1 MVKSLNMATEARLF
15 NNMTSNA
22 SQIKAQLKNI
32 EHLGLSQIERLMYDI
47 STKIDT
53 SNPASMKMLQ
63 VVMNELSA
71 GKRLNEIPMIKDLF
85 ATNSAVIK
93 EVPEG
98 IAVMAEGWDR
108 PVVFPKDGG
117 FKWLGWA
124 DRPAD
129 LTTNELWTSAYGEQ
143 PALIMGAVGN
153 SNIKPEQVRGG
164 TALTKKELSGKYEQ
178 AIVDFYNP
186 IIHYLK
192 ENGARAEDIGFAF
205 AHSDCGVDKAAR
217 AVIEQNNLRGFATT
231 PTEYTQ
237 YLRGSEMPR
246 KGGFPNGYVL
256 ADCPFPTVLTRNTA
270 QIDDYA
276 QVYGKMVGRDNPLG
290 VFGGGQHAYTR
301 DAQRAYFAEEGAQT
315 IPVDIMK
322 DKFGIEIPA
331 VASDGKTVLNASRDI
346 LERVNGNPYEQ
357 YRYAFRN
364 YLPNSPTKQD
374 LAQYDP
380 QAAMATIAYT
390 NLKKAGKIG

>member
-1 MVKSLNMATEARLF
+1 MVKSLNLATETRLF
-15 NNMTSNA
+15 NNFTQNA
-22 SQIKAQLKNI
+22 SQIKTQLKNI
-32 EHLGLSQIERLMYDI
+32 EHLGLSQVERLIYDI
-47 STKIDT
+47 STKMDT
-53 SNPASMKMLQ
+53 SNPANLKLLQ
-63 VVMNELSA
+63 SVMEQLKA
-71 GKRLNEIPMIKDLF
+71 GKRLNEIPMIKKLF
-85 ATNSAVIK
+85 TTNSAAIK

-98 IAVMAEGWDR
+98 FAIMAEGWDK
-108 PVVFPKDGG
+108 PVVFPREGG

-124 DRPAD
+124 DSPAQ
-129 LTTNELWTSAYGEQ
+129 LTSNDLWTSAYGEK
-143 PALIMGAVGN
+143 PALVMGAVGN

-164 TALTKKELSGKYEQ
+164 TALTKKELSEKYEQ
-178 AIVDFYNP
+178 AIIDFYNP

-192 ENGARAEDIGFAF
+192 ENGVQPADIGFAF

-217 AVIEQNNLRGFATT
+217 AIVEQNKLKGFATT
-231 PTEYTQ
+231 PTQYTQ
-237 YLRGSEMPR
+237 YLRGTEMPATVE
-246 KGGFPNGYVL
+246 FPNGYIL
-256 ADCPFPTVLTRNTA
+256 ADCPVPTVLTRNTA

-276 QVYGKMVGRDNPLG
+276 QIYGKMVGRDNPLG

-301 DAQRAYFAEEGAQT
+301 DAMQAYFAEEGAQT
-315 IPVDIMK
+315 IPVDIMR

-364 YLPNSPTKQD
+364 YLPNSPAKQD

-380 QAAMATIAYT
+380 QAAIATIAYT
-390 NLKKAGKIG
+390 NLKKAGKIE

>member
-1 MVKSLNMATEARLF
+1 MVKSLNMTTETRLF
-15 NNMTSNA
+15 NNFNQKA
-22 SQIKAQLKNI
+22 PQIKDQLKNI

-53 SNPASMKMLQ
+53 SNPANLKMLQ
-63 VVMNELSA
+63 AVMNELKT
-71 GKRLNEIPMIKDLF
+71 GKRLNDIPMIKELF
-85 ATNSAVIK
+85 ATNSAAIK

-98 IAVMAEGWDR
+98 IAVMAEGWDK
-108 PVVFPKDGG
+108 PVVFPKEGG

-124 DRPAD
+124 DKPSQ

-143 PALIMGAVGN
+143 PALVMGAVGN

-164 TALTKKELSGKYEQ
+164 TDLSKKELSAKYEQ

-186 IIHYLK
+186 IIGYLK
-192 ENGARAEDIGFAF
+192 ENGAKAEDIGFAF

-217 AVIEQNNLRGFATT
+217 TVVEQNNLKGFATT

-237 YLRGSEMPR
+237 YLRGTEMPATAE
-246 KGGFPNGYVL
+246 FPHGYIL

-276 QVYGKMVGRDNPLG
+276 QVYGKMVGKDNPLG

-301 DAQRAYFAEEGAQT
+301 DAQKAYFAEEGAQT

-364 YLPNSPTKQD
+364 YLPNSKTKQD

-390 NLKKAGKIG
+390 NLKNAGKIG

>member
-1 MVKSLNMATEARLF
+1 MVKSLSMASDARLF
-15 NNMTSNA
+15 NNFTTNA
-22 SQIKAQLKNI
+22 PQIKQQLQNI
-32 EHLGLSQIERLMYDI
+32 EQLGLSQIERLLYDI
-47 STKIDT
+47 STKVDL
-53 SNPASMKMLQ
+53 SNPANIKIIQ
-63 VVMNELSA
+63 TVMEELKS
-71 GKRLNEIPMIKDLF
+71 GKRLNEIPLIKELF
-85 ATNSAVIK
+85 TTNSAAIK

-98 IAVMAEGWDR
+98 IAVMAEGWDK
-108 PVVFPKDGG
+108 PVIFPKKDG

-124 DRPAD
+124 DTPRE
-129 LTTNELWTSAYGEQ
+129 LTTNSLWTGAYGEQ

-164 TALTKKELSGKYEQ
+164 TALSKKELSGKYEQ

-186 IIHYLK
+186 IIAYLK
-192 ENGARAEDIGFAF
+192 ENGAKAEDIGFAF

-217 AVIEQNNLRGFATT
+217 TVIEQNKLKGFATT
-231 PTEYTQ
+231 PTDYTQ
-237 YLRGSEMPR
+237 YLRGTEMPATAEY
-246 KGGFPNGYVL
+246 PYGYIL

-276 QVYGKMVGRDNPLG
+276 QVYGKMVGRNNPLG

-301 DAQRAYFAEEGAQT
+301 DAQQAFFAEEGAQT

-357 YRYAFRN
+357 YRYAFNN
-364 YLPNSPTKQD
+364 YLPSSKTKED

-380 QAAMATIAYT
+380 QAAIATIAYT
-390 NLKKAGKIG
+390 NLKKAGKID

>member
-15 NNMTSNA
+15 NNFTTNA
-22 SQIKAQLKNI
+22 SQIKAQLNNL
-32 EHLGLSQIERLMYDI
+32 EHLGLSQVERLVYDI

-53 SNPASMKMLQ
+53 SNPANLKMLQ
-63 VVMNELSA
+63 AVMGELKS
-71 GKRLNEIPMIKDLF
+71 GKRLNEIPMIKELF
-85 ATNSAVIK
+85 ATNSAAIK

-98 IAVMAEGWDR
+98 IAVMAEGWEK
-108 PVVFPKDGG
+108 PVVFPKANG

-124 DRPAD
+124 DSPAA
-129 LTTNELWTSAYGEQ
+129 LTHSDLWTAAYGEK
-143 PALIMGAVGN
+143 PSLVMGAVGN

-164 TALTKKELSGKYEQ
+164 TSLSKKELSAKYEE

-186 IIHYLK
+186 ILRYLK
-192 ENGARAEDIGFAF
+192 ENGAKAEDIGFAF

-217 AVIEQNNLRGFATT
+217 QVVEENMLRGFATT

-237 YLRGSEMPR
+237 YLRGKEMPATAE
-246 KGGFPNGYVL
+246 FPNGYVL

-276 QVYGKMVGRDNPLG
+276 QVYGKMVGQNNPLG
-290 VFGGGQHAYTR
+290 VFGGGSHAYTR
-301 DAQRAYFAEEGAQT
+301 DAQQAYFAEEGAVAV
-315 IPVDIMK
+315 PVDIMK

-364 YLPNSPTKQD
+364 YLPDSATKQD

-380 QAAMATIAYT
+380 QASIATIAYT
-390 NLKKAGKIG
+390 NLKKAGKID